1 MTPHYISIS
10 TWCLSCGWKI
20 PQILVKPSTFVTQR
34 PLEPIE
40 RQGIIHFPSLDHG
53 GTLAKLRPL
62 KLKGM
67 RSRSVALETVRQNVD
82 QKTYNGSGTERAIT
96 PEVSERRTLVVLG
109 TCGKLFP

>member
-1 MTPHYISIS
+1 
-10 TWCLSCGWKI
+10 
-20 PQILVKPSTFVTQR
+20 
-34 PLEPIE
+34 
-40 RQGIIHFPSLDHG
+40 
-53 GTLAKLRPL
+53 
-62 KLKGM
+62 M